1 MSNSQFSTL
10 NSQLS
15 KLAVFASGSGSNFEA
30 IAQACVD
37 GRVPAKIVL
46 LVCDNANAYA
56 IERAKKF
63 DIPTL
68 VLHPRDCGGK
78 AAYEQRI
85 VDRLNELEVDL
96 VCLAGYMRIVGETL
110 YNAYEPRS
118 TDTM

>member
-68 VLHPRDCGGK
+68 VLHPRVLTVTLRLTTRRFGLPC
-78 AAYEQRI
+78 RI
-85 VDRLNELEVDL
+85 YAHRGRNALQ
-96 VCLAGYMRIVGETL
+96 CL
-110 YNAYEPRS
+110 
-118 TDTM
+118 

>member
-78 AAYEQRI
+78 AAYEHDMEATPSQM
-85 VDRLNELEVDL
+85 VSHL
-96 VCLAGYMRIVGETL
+96 
-110 YNAYEPRS
+110 P
-118 TDTM
+118 